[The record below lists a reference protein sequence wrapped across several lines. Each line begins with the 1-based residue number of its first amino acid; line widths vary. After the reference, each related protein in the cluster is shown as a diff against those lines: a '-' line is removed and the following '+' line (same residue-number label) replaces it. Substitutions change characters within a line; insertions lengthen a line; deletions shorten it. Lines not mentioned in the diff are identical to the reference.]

1 MAGIKL
7 LSIKRNE
14 EASYFYENNVS
25 TTLDSNRNEVVGVQ
39 ENHKAPQISKKSR
52 KQDERRSKK
61 EEKQKIKE
69 TKQREKEKKKSLK
82 NSRKEVVGSVDTARS
97 SDRARIKTNGDVK
110 SNGGFQVGMDVG
122 EAAENKNEQS
132 LNAHEEDRN
141 ENEEDRN
148 ENEES
153 KEEHDLTIRLE
164 HEEASNQDEDL
175 SKEHE
180 GVSSEH
186 ESSIKIHESTQLEI
200 TAHVTSSE
208 EPGVSGETHATSSD
222 RHADL
227 ELRSENCVEET
238 ITVDS
243 VQTTEEAPKEFS
255 HQPKVNPDIPEPTGG
270 QHLEIEI
277 SDVTDLDADASSS
290 DQVIV
295 VQNNLQTS
303 TYPSSPAS
311 EGQIL
316 VATVQQ
322 VESCV
327 DLDGI
332 FAECN
337 APTNEEDKEEKRKS
351 VRFQE
356 ETEEIGHG
364 EVESEDHEHAS
375 MNLGG
380 DFSGTTDD
388 DSVERPQTLQPA
400 VDVVNKEEGRKVESC
415 VDLDHVFA
423 PSEQASDIETVP
435 EENHVGVGKVNGS
448 AKVNG
453 KANLSNSGTKTDD
466 LVEIRLDESNEH
478 TNTTRKKKEK
488 RNRSGFR
495 TCCFP

>member
-14 EASYFYENNVS
+14 EPPYFYENNVS

-39 ENHKAPQISKKSR
+39 ENHKAPQISKKAR
-52 KQDERRSKK
+52 KEDERRSKK
-61 EEKQKIKE
+61 GEKQKIKE

-82 NSRKEVVGSVDTARS
+82 NSRKEVVGSVDTARP

-122 EAAENKNEQS
+122 EAAENKDEES

-141 ENEEDRN
+141 ENEEYR
-148 ENEES
+148 
-153 KEEHDLTIRLE
+153 EEHDLTIRHE
-164 HEEASNQDEDL
+164 QEEASNQDEDL

-186 ESSIKIHESTQLEI
+186 ESSIKTHESTHVEI
-200 TAHVTSSE
+200 TAHATSSE

-295 VQNNLQTS
+295 VQNSLQTS

-311 EGQIL
+311 EDQIL

-364 EVESEDHEHAS
+364 EVESEDHEHTS

-380 DFSGTTDD
+380 DFSGTTDN

-400 VDVVNKEEGRKVESC
+400 VEVVNKEEGRKVESS

-423 PSEQASDIETVP
+423 PSEQANDIETVP

-466 LVEIRLDESNEH
+466 LVEISLDESNEH

-488 RNRSGFR
+488 RKRSGFR